1 MPLTDKPELNHH
13 QAVQEVYRW
22 TPQIRDYDSFMH
34 IGARWVP
41 YTMYFHE
48 KNFRS
53 PTINT
58 DAFGFRYSEY
68 QGQRFSVT
76 ELPANGKINLL
87 VGGSTALGVGATRDA
102 FTVASRLSE
111 LTGEVWLNFAGRGY
125 NSTQELLMFLMHQK
139 RLGDIGHV
147 VVFSGINTL
156 ALEGIPDE
164 FASEHGRYY
173 YSFEFQHYMNK
184 FNEDMQ
190 RKKNSFGSKGG
201 ESWLQR
207 CKKALFY
214 ENPADE
220 VITDE
225 GISLDERLERAADS
239 ITDALKQWQ
248 LLLSG
253 SGATLS
259 FVLQPLSHWCR
270 DQLTADEEA
279 VFHAIDSCPNN
290 FYRLFSGVLG
300 KEVHAPFFA
309 HIQAKAG
316 DIRCLDMNFMLRQS
330 PVFNETLFVDRVH
343 FNDLGNEQLAKLI
356 SAELGLYREQQHGH
370 HSKNLESVQA

>member
-1 MPLTDKPELNHH
+1 MRSIEKPVLDHH
-13 QAVQEVYRW
+13 QAVQEVYKW

-53 PTINT
+53 ATVNT
-58 DAFGFRYSEY
+58 DALGFRYS
-68 QGQRFSVT
+68 Q
-76 ELPANGKINLL
+76 LNGKRYSVAERPPTGKVNLL
-87 VGGSTALGVGATRDA
+87 VGGSTALGVGATSDEN
-102 FTVASRLSE
+102 TVASHLSE

-125 NSTQELLMFLMHQK
+125 NATQELLMYLMHQQ
-139 RLGDIGHV
+139 RIGDIGHV

-173 YSFEFQHYMNK
+173 YSYEFQHYMNK
-184 FNEDMQ
+184 FNEDMK
-190 RKKNSFGSKGG
+190 RKKSSFGAARGNS
-201 ESWLQR
+201 LFQR
-207 CKKALFY
+207 WKNTLFY
-214 ENPADE
+214 QNPADE
-220 VITDE
+220 VITDADA
-225 GISLDERLERAADS
+225 SLDERLERAADS
-239 ITDALKQWQ
+239 ITGALKQWK

-253 SGATLS
+253 TSATLT

-270 DQLTADEEA
+270 DALTPAEEA

-300 KEVHAPFFA
+300 KEVHAPFFQ
-309 HIQAKAG
+309 HIQEKAG
-316 DIRCLDMNFMLRQS
+316 DITCLDMNALLKQS
-330 PVFNETLFVDRVH
+330 PVFNDTLFVDRVH
-343 FNDLGNEQLAKLI
+343 FNDLGNEQLANLI
-356 SAELGLYREQQHGH
+356 SAQPGLSREQYNEH
-370 HSKNLESVQA
+370 HSKTLESV

>member
-1 MPLTDKPELNHH
+1 MHSTDKPVLDHH
-13 QAVQEVYRW
+13 QAVQEVYKW

-58 DAFGFRYSEY
+58 DAFGFRYSELHGKRY
-68 QGQRFSVT
+68 SVA
-76 ELPANGKINLL
+76 ERPNGGKVNLL
-87 VGGSTALGVGATRDA
+87 VGGSTALGVGATRDE

-111 LTGEVWLNFAGRGY
+111 LTGEVWLNFSGRGY
-125 NSTQELLMFLMHQK
+125 NSTQELLMFLMHQR

-201 ESWLQR
+201 DSWLQR
-207 CKKALFY
+207 CKNALFY
-214 ENPADE
+214 QNPADE
-220 VITDE
+220 VITDD
-225 GISLDERLERAADS
+225 GISLDERLERAAES
-239 ITDALKQWQ
+239 ITGALKQWQ

-270 DQLTADEEA
+270 EQLTPAEEA

-300 KEVHAPFFA
+300 QEVHAPFFK
-309 HIQAKAG
+309 HIQAKAQG
-316 DIRCLDMNFMLRQS
+316 IPCLDMNVLLKKS

-343 FNDLGNEQLAKLI
+343 FNDLGNEQLPQLI
-356 SAELGLYREQQHGH
+356 IAELALTREQHHEH
-370 HSKNLESVQA
+370 HSKNLESV